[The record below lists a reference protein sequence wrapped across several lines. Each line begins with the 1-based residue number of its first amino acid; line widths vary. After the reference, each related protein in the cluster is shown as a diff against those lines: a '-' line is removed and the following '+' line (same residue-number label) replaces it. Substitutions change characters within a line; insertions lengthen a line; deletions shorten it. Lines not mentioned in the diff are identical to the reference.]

1 MPTLN
6 GFACAIETQNASI
19 VWPDSVRP
27 LRSVIVTEIIS
38 GSRRRPAF
46 AFVVD
51 LLDRDD
57 RRLRVQRVDDRLD
70 QQQIARRRR
79 SGRAPAP

>member
-6 GFACAIETQNASI
+6 GRACAIDTQKASI

-38 GSRRRPAF
+38 GRRTPFSSNTSSIATIPAF
-46 AFVVD
+46 ALSVSTIVSSSS
-51 LLDRDD
+51 
-57 RRLRVQRVDDRLD
+57 
-70 QQQIARRRR
+70 R
-79 SGRAPAP
+79 SEPPSISPRTCSL